1 MMKHWT
7 KSISSVAAG
16 ALAMSVLASPIAL
29 AEEAASSIAVES
41 EAIDSAEAAADSTPT
56 DNNEQD
62 AEDSSSSTAIDTDSS
77 TPTEEVSSSTAA
89 NEDTSAEFDESAA
102 STAANSEALTSAEE
116 AADSI
121 VAYANA
127 RSGGEEIAGSITVD
141 GDDRD
146 WANIGGITMNA
157 GNSYTVNCWK
167 TAMDKSGNV
176 YLCIT
181 GTANMYCIG
190 NLQYD
195 GIQIVQNGSYNW
207 HSFYDLWKDT
217 SVTHAIASDVG
228 SNYGPYVLE
237 MCLPASMFQSSD
249 FQLVYQNLTLLSSSI
264 PVLDGSAAPEPEEPV
279 YSGITIDGD
288 FSDWDAVT
296 KIDGP
301 GCTNE
306 GHPNCVESCA
316 MVFDGDEVYI
326 YLREVPGYNAG
337 SAGSHGNGNYAIT
350 TDLGRTLLIDLE
362 ADGTVANIEGAKCV
376 HNGTQWEISISRSA
390 LPPYNKSLNFGFYQ
404 GDPVINGVEN
414 LDGSSGNAGTFS
426 GIVYDGQY
434 DDWTSYPHTLIQY
447 ATAGTQGRVP
457 DGESAIYAEG
467 STLYGHTVTEYSS
480 HLVGGRDLADAITIA
495 FNGDHDFKDTPEKG
509 NLYPCLVAVDEAGN
523 INYTPNISGLPNG
536 SYEFYIMDTRSWHY
550 SKNINDLQ
558 GNDRIFGKMTITI
571 QDGREECEYMIDLEE
586 VAAYIG
592 CDASDFK
599 LIEAQFGRI
608 GQQWTST
615 AGASSGPILGIVLC
629 LASVGVVLF
638 VRKRRPANA

>member
-1 MMKHWT
+1 MKHWA

-16 ALAMSVLASPIAL
+16 ALAISILASPIAW

-41 EAIDSAEAAADSTPT
+41 EAVDSTEAIADSTPK
-56 DNNEQD
+56 DSDEQT
-62 AEDSSSSTAIDTDSS
+62 AEDS
-77 TPTEEVSSSTAA
+77 VSSSVATDTNSSAPAEEASSSAA
-89 NEDTSAEFDESAA
+89 VDDASNEVDENAA
-102 STAANSEALTSAEE
+102 STAVDNEAPASTEE
-116 AADSI
+116 TADGTA
-121 VAYANA
+121 VYTNA

-146 WANIGGITMNA
+146 WVNIEGVSLNVTSDYTI
-157 GNSYTVNCWK
+157 NSWK

-181 GTANMYCIG
+181 GTANQWNIG
-190 NLQYD
+190 NLQWD
-195 GIQIVQNGSYNW
+195 GIQIVQNGNYNW
-207 HSFYDLWKDT
+207 QQFAQLWSSGD
-217 SVTHAIASDVG
+217 VAHAIAGDVG
-228 SNYGPYVLE
+228 SSYGPYVLE

-249 FQLVYQNLTLLSSSI
+249 FQLVYHNVTLLSSSI

-279 YSGITIDGD
+279 YNGITIDGD

-296 KIDGP
+296 KTDGP

-326 YLREVPGYNAG
+326 YLREVAGQNAG

-362 ADGTVANIEGAKCV
+362 ADGTIANIEGAKCI
-376 HNGTQWEISISRSA
+376 HNGTQWEISIPRSA
-390 LPPYNKSLNFGFYQ
+390 LPEYNKSLSFGFYQ
-404 GDPVINGVEN
+404 GDPVISGVEN

-447 ATAGTQGRVP
+447 ATAGTQGQVP
-457 DGESAIYAEG
+457 DGEFAIYAEG
-467 STLYGHTVTEYSS
+467 STLYGHTVTEYNP
-480 HLVGGRDLADAITIA
+480 HLVGGYDLAHAITIA
-495 FNGDHDFKDTPEKG
+495 FNGDRDYKDTPEKG
-509 NLYPCLVAVDEAGN
+509 NLYPYLVAVDEAGN
-523 INYTPNISGLPNG
+523 ITYNPNINGLPNG
-536 SYEFYIMDTRSWHY
+536 SYEFYIMDTRSWHS

-599 LIEAQFGRI
+599 LVEAQFGRI

-629 LASVGVVLF
+629 LASVGVVLLA
-638 VRKRRPANA
+638 RKRRLANA